1 MVPEHFTPLPFR
13 GGLRRGSIPHSIRHL
28 VEKREE
34 NGRLFRQERGSV
46 QTEQSEVRLSSFRKR
61 LPFLASEREPVI
73 LLFA

>member
-1 MVPEHFTPLPFR
+1 VPHGP
-13 GGLRRGSIPHSIRHL
+13 RHL